1 MIQTFINVNKRNVIP
16 MVNIAAIMLSWTV
29 LHRTCMTSCST
40 WPFNGSLISGVGPTA
55 CSFFLPPSSIAK
67 TSFTHMKDELSGLVN
82 SPSPFS
88 WRSFP
93 NIQMSLCGCLPIQTA
108 ALYVSFKFAILHF
121 LKVNNQRMRVAMDWG
136 LGQTDSVY
144 WVSQLMTSLEIVGY
158 ACYLETK
165 ISHIWRK
172 KSWQVY

>member
-1 MIQTFINVNKRNVIP
+1 MIQTFINKNVIP

-55 CSFFLPPSSIAK
+55 CSFFFAPCFYSKNFFYPHERRVIWVGQFSI
-67 TSFTHMKDELSGLVN
+67 TIL
-82 SPSPFS
+82 S

-165 ISHIWRK
+165 ISHIWGK